1 MAGFAGSNLKT
12 LLASILKILK
22 AVTLIVLTVIIVTT
36 VAEIFPDPG
45 WFTPRSI
52 TVAMPMPYRIP
63 AQRGMA
69 DLRLAMIHDVV
80 CERYV
85 RHGSTRDQ
93 ALKAAADGRM
103 AQDPGDLDAYDDSAL
118 ASERLGD
125 QPTARRVLEE
135 KAHRQG
141 LTIPKG
147 RNGTITEL
155 FYALTNPAGKPR
167 ALAEPPLLD
176 QSAQQRYRTFANLGT
191 VLIHGG
197 MPILA
202 KAARDSESRQAALDD
217 IRVGL
222 ACLYEAVRINQAAHF
237 GRELWQIVI
246 VEHLLH
252 AADDPTWLRRF
263 DAIGNPLQALGSG
276 SMVSNQ
282 YGWGRMAARLGTSQ
296 LYDARFTVDHSL
308 ADVDQRLS
316 PSERAQIRSH
326 ITTVGADEVW
336 CAAIPGT
343 LPSAVPFD
351 QPVLGILGMWTLGGG
366 ANPHFALCLATV
378 MESVGQ
384 GTLAWECYERASD
397 MVERFSPD
405 PETRVWF
412 LAHLR
417 TRQGLIASTRGG
429 TAWETAQRVEFR
441 RELNWALQQREK
453 FQQFEAQRL
462 SVGAPVGAPVGAAT
476 GVSALDPEADAQFW
490 AARPA
495 LATPVGTADDFHGR
509 LPTSAAKRHLTA
521 LAYAFIALAVWA
533 FISVARRRFRNLRKI
548 TPD

>member
-1 MAGFAGSNLKT
+1 MTTPLS
-12 LLASILKILK
+12 SILKIFK
-22 AVTLIVLTVIIVTT
+22 TGTLIVLTVIIVTMM
-36 VAEIFPDPG
+36 AKNFPDPG
-45 WFTPRSI
+45 WFTPRPI
-52 TVAMPMPYRIP
+52 TVVMPMPYRIP

-85 RHGSTRDQ
+85 RHGSARDQ
-93 ALKAAADGRM
+93 ALKAAADGRI

-147 RNGTITEL
+147 RSGTITEH
-155 FYALTNPAGKPR
+155 FYALTNPSGKPS
-167 ALAEPPLLD
+167 ALSESPPLD
-176 QSAQQRYRTFANLGT
+176 QPAQQRYRTFANLGT

-197 MPILA
+197 MPILT
-202 KAARDSESRQAALDD
+202 KTARDSKPRQAALED
-217 IRVGL
+217 ILVGL

-252 AADDPTWLRRF
+252 AAEDPTWLRRF
-263 DAIGNPLQALGSG
+263 DAIGNPLQALESG
-276 SMVSNQ
+276 SMVSTH
-282 YGWGRMAARLGTSQ
+282 YGWGETAERLGTSQ
-296 LYDARFTVDHSL
+296 RYDARFTPMHSL

-316 PSERAQIRSH
+316 PSVRSEIRRH
-326 ITTVGADEVW
+326 ITTVGADAAW

-343 LPSAVPFD
+343 LQSAMPFD

-366 ANPHFALCLATV
+366 ANPHFALCLATI
-378 MESVGQ
+378 MERVGQ
-384 GTLAWECYERASD
+384 GTLAWECYERAAD

-405 PETRVWF
+405 PETQLW
-412 LAHLR
+412 LQAHLR
-417 TRQGLIASTRGG
+417 TRQGVIANTRGG
-429 TAWETAQRVEFR
+429 SVWETAQRIEFR
-441 RELNWALQQREK
+441 RELNWALQQREE
-453 FQQFEAQRL
+453 FQQAEAQRL
-462 SVGAPVGAPVGAAT
+462 SVGAAA
-476 GVSALDPEADAQFW
+476 GVSALDPEADELFW

-509 LPTSAAKRHLTA
+509 LPTSAAKQHMTA
-521 LAYAFIALAVWA
+521 LAYGFIALAVWA
-533 FISVARRRFRNLRKI
+533 FIAVARRRFQNRNTSP